1 MVDANLKSFTK
12 NNQEPHSNDT
22 KQTGFESVILLV
34 AILKKQV
41 LASIMFQRIQKLT
54 FFSKSLSLKVNLKG
68 LM

>member
-34 AILKKQV
+34 AILQNNDKK
-41 LASIMFQRIQKLT
+41 SF
-54 FFSKSLSLKVNLKG
+54 LKTTIILRDNAKAYFLF
-68 LM
+68 